1 MGGAGGDGTRAIAQ
15 LCAGGYYIPAQA
27 RQKRTFQGALPGAPR
42 PHAPRELPAVFW
54 HAATR
59 GTGTC
64 AYFLFMRSDTYAPR
78 DASQGDPG

>member
-1 MGGAGGDGTRAIAQ
+1 MMEHHHRMGMLIWQLASRLTALDAWITGACAPIA
-15 LCAGGYYIPAQA
+15 
-27 RQKRTFQGALPGAPR
+27 R